1 MKKIL
6 TIAIVT
12 AILFYTFSMFLGMA
26 IDMNEKFKN
35 YFIALVLTVSLINAY
50 GRFRKSMDNE
60 TKEAH
65 TGSDSKSAV
74 KALKQILNRK

>member
-60 TKEAH
+60 TNGIFH
-65 TGSDSKSAV
+65 
-74 KALKQILNRK
+74 